1 MVDIAMKKYFSFF
14 CSFFVSLCYQQSM
27 YSIGITL
34 LVSTYFLHEKL
45 SIFALNVK
53 GVILTTSTVTGFGA
67 QLHRKECKISDQILF
82 LILPFD
88 TTSTTI

>member
-14 CSFFVSLCYQQSM
+14 CSYFSLCYQQSM

-34 LVSTYFLHEKL
+34 LASTYFLHEKL
-45 SIFALNVK
+45 SIFALNIK

-67 QLHRKECKISDQILF
+67 QLHRKACKISDQILF

-88 TTSTTI
+88 TTSTSI